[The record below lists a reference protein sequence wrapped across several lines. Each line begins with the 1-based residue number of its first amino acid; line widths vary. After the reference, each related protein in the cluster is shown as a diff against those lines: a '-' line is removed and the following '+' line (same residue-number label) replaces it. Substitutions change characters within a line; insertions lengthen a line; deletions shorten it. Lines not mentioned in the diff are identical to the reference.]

1 MRARKY
7 FWLAVICLLMTGA
20 GADTMAQD
28 TQDVNPDGVPT
39 ARQTSVSV
47 DAIQVSDGERLIDP
61 NSQRETTFGL
71 GFLGRTTGDL
81 PGSVTFALN
90 VTNSPETR
98 NNVSAITGGPW
109 TLPVYMTEV
118 RGGFA
123 GSIFG
128 TISDGVIIWDRTNN
142 TAQVSMTLKVEG
154 GTLAWDGA
162 TGSATFDGTLVPE
175 DKSSRYRLR
184 GKLSITLN

>member
-1 MRARKY
+1 MRGRN
-7 FWLAVICLLMTGA
+7 FWLAVICLLMTGV

-28 TQDVNPDGVPT
+28 AQGLDAERGPM
-39 ARQTSVSV
+39 AREARVSV
-47 DAIQVSDGERLIDP
+47 DAIQVNQGERFIDP
-61 NSQRETTFGL
+61 SSQRDTTFGL
-71 GFLGRTTGDL
+71 GFLGRTAGDL

-98 NNVSAITGGPW
+98 SNTSAITGGPW

-123 GSIFG
+123 GSLFG
-128 TISDGVIIWDRTNN
+128 TISDGVIVWDRINN

-154 GTLAWDGA
+154 GTVAWEGA
-162 TGSATFDGTLVPE
+162 TGSASFDGTLVPE

-184 GKLSITLN
+184 GKLSFTLD